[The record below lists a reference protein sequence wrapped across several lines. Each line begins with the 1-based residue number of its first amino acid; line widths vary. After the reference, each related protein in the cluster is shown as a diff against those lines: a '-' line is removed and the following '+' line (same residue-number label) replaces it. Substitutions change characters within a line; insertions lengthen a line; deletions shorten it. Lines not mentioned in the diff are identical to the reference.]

1 MITWIVVS
9 STAVVVSSL
18 NPSPPLV
25 PCDTK
30 NGCLGDKLP
39 CRRKCAWKN
48 AFSVA
53 EYKSDV
59 TSLLNW
65 MVYYMKKKKIK
76 ELYEV

>member
-1 MITWIVVS
+1 MITFS
-9 STAVVVSSL
+9 STDVVVSSL

-30 NGCLGDKLP
+30 NGCLGDKCL
-39 CRRKCAWKN
+39 CRRKCDWKN
-48 AFSVA
+48 AFSAA

-76 ELYEV
+76 NPYEV